1 MSEFHQGKVVAQY
14 RKLRNWSQQDLADE
28 LHVDTRTVQRIEQQ
42 AMIKDINRRKF
53 LVALLGIPASL
64 MALDEEVQRGQIVE
78 RAEVAFNDD
87 PMSFLEDQM
96 QTRWEIHLIGGP
108 IRAAH
113 GVYRWLTEVDTF
125 AASTKGTAWN
135 SRALSLLC
143 MSYQLEGSV
152 SGDMMHYQKAHLA
165 YQHAYRIAQ
174 ELEDLEM
181 MAAVRVRQAIVYMR
195 QEKIADTL
203 VYLNNA
209 FDIIQGH
216 GYQLLKGNILQVRS
230 EAYAKAQQKQECWR
244 SIGLAENMLQYK
256 SQLQEHSYRL
266 FTLASVTAHKGTDAL
281 LLHDYERAI
290 SLFDKSLTTY
300 NPTLTPGRARLLAR
314 KAEAFYGLGEI
325 DTCVAIAEEA
335 LSLTHAVG
343 ANNTL
348 TRIKDLHISLQ
359 QSLWKKE
366 RSVARLGA
374 AIVSSH

>member
-1 MSEFHQGKVVAQY
+1 MK
-14 RKLRNWSQQDLADE
+14 
-28 LHVDTRTVQRIEQQ
+28 
-42 AMIKDINRRKF
+42 MIKDINRRKF

-64 MALDEEVQRGQIVE
+64 MALDEEGQKGQIVE
-78 RAEVAFNDD
+78 RAELAFNDD
-87 PMSFLEDQM
+87 PMSFLEDQL

-113 GVYRWLTEVDTF
+113 GLHRWLTEVDTF
-125 AASTKGTAWN
+125 AASARGTAWN
-135 SRALSLLC
+135 SRSLSLLC
-143 MSYQLEGSV
+143 MSYQLQGSV

-195 QEKIADTL
+195 QEKIADAL

-209 FDIIQGH
+209 FDTIQGH

-244 SIGLAENMLQYK
+244 SIGLAENMLHHK
-256 SQLQEHSYRL
+256 SQIQEHSHRL
-266 FTLASVTAHKGTDAL
+266 FNPASVTAHKATDAL

-290 SLFDKSLTTY
+290 SLFDKSLTIY
-300 NPTLTPGRARLLAR
+300 NPTLTPGRARLFAR
-314 KAEAFYGLGEI
+314 KAEAFYGLGEV

-335 LSLTHAVG
+335 LSLAHAVG

-348 TRIKDLHISLQ
+348 TRIKYLHVSLQ